1 MEKKSQLPLNNA
13 IANKKKE
20 QLCSKESL
28 VKILRWH
35 FRYPDFRGMQLEA
48 IQAVLSGAFQLFFIG
63 SILISMKRE
72 FLIFFFIFNS
82 SWYVELVEHVN

>member
-1 MEKKSQLPLNNA
+1 MEKKSPLPLNNA

-48 IQAVLSGAFQLFFIG
+48 IQAVLLGAFQLNFDEKGI
-63 SILISMKRE
+63 
-72 FLIFFFIFNS
+72 LIFFFVFHI
-82 SWYVELVEHVN
+82 